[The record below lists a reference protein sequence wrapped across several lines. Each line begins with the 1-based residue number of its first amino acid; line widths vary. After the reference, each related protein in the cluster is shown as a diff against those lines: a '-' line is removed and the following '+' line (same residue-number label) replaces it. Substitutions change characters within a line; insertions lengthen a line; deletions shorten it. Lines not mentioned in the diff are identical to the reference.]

1 MDEITVARIRR
12 AHGLTGEL
20 QVQSETGDGLETFQP
35 GRRFKVRAVGRDAA
49 RATLTLETSRPHKGG
64 FLLRFAEV
72 SDLEGARRLL
82 GAELLLGLNELR
94 PLDEGE
100 FFLHDLVGLEII
112 EPDGSSPGTIADVYD
127 AGGQILAAV
136 VLEDRER
143 LFPIRPETVRRIDIK
158 ARKIEVS
165 LPAGLL
171 EL

>member
-20 QVQSETGDGLETFQP
+20 QVQSETGDETETFQP
-35 GRRFKVRAVGRDAA
+35 GRRFQVQVVGRDVPHT
-49 RATLTLETSRPHKGG
+49 TLTLETSRPHMGG
-64 FLLRFAEV
+64 FLMRFAEV
-72 SDLEGARRLL
+72 SDLESARRLV
-82 GAELLLGLNELR
+82 GAQLLLRLTELR

-100 FFLHDLVGLEII
+100 FFLHDLVGLRIV
-112 EPDGSSPGTIADVYD
+112 EPDGFSPGTIADVYD
-127 AGGQILAAV
+127 AGGQLLAAV
-136 VLEDRER
+136 VLDGRER
-143 LFPIRPETVRRIDIK
+143 LFPIRPETVRRIDMK